1 MVSNKIRDILINAGN
16 LLGAGCFCRN
26 GERVGGESGGL
37 EEAGHL
43 VFVDGAAELG
53 EFHVLEE
60 AVGLA
65 IAQFDAG
72 VAADCLLAGSDC
84 DVGRTGEIL
93 NLNVRIV
100 FVGNLLSITFHAV
113 EKRCAHAA
121 HRSILRGVETAFLA
135 GLTDENSGAVN
146 DDEIGRR
153 RVVVK
158 GKAAW
163 RGVIDLA

>member
-1 MVSNKIRDILINAGN
+1 MVSNKIRVILINAGN
-16 LLGAGCFCRN
+16 LLGAGCFCRD
-26 GERVGGESGGL
+26 GEGVGGESGGL

-93 NLNVRIV
+93 NLDVGIV
-100 FVGNLLSITFHAV
+100 LVGNLLSITFHAV
-113 EKRCAHAA
+113 EKRCAHAT

-135 GLTDENSGAVN
+135 GLTEIDILAVYHN
-146 DDEIGRR
+146 EIC
-153 RVVVK
+153 
-158 GKAAW
+158 
-163 RGVIDLA
+163 

>member
-26 GERVGGESGGL
+26 GEGVGGESGGL

-65 IAQFDAG
+65 VAQFDAG

-93 NLNVRIV
+93 NLDVGIV
-100 FVGNLLSITFHAV
+100 LVGNLLSITFHAV
-113 EKRCAHAA
+113 EKRCAHSS
-121 HRSILRGVETAFLA
+121 HRGVLRSVETAFLA

-146 DDEIGRR
+146 DDKIGRR

-158 GKAAW
+158 GKAAR

>member
-1 MVSNKIRDILINAGN
+1 MSQNKKHGFYSVASNKIRDILIHAGN

-26 GERVGGESGGL
+26 GEGVGGESGGL

-100 FVGNLLSITFHAV
+100 LVGNFLSITFHAV
-113 EKRCAHAA
+113 EKRCAHSS
-121 HRSILRGVETAFLA
+121 HRSVLRGVETALVPRLTEIDILA
-135 GLTDENSGAVN
+135 VYHN
-146 DDEIGRR
+146 EIC
-153 RVVVK
+153 
-158 GKAAW
+158 
-163 RGVIDLA
+163 

>member
-1 MVSNKIRDILINAGN
+1 MDTQG
-16 LLGAGCFCRN
+16 LLGVGGFCRD
-26 GERVGGESGGL
+26 GEGVGGESGGL

-60 AVGLA
+60 AVGLTV
-65 IAQFDAG
+65 AQFDAG
-72 VAADCLLAGSDC
+72 IAADCLLAGSDC
-84 DVGRTGEIL
+84 DVGRTGEFL
-93 NLNVRIV
+93 NLDVGIV
-100 FVGNLLSITFHAV
+100 LVGNLLSVTFHAV
-113 EKRCAHAA
+113 EKSCAHAA
-121 HRSILRGVETAFLA
+121 HRGILRGVETAFLA

-158 GKAAW
+158 GKAVW

>member
-1 MVSNKIRDILINAGN
+1 MG
-16 LLGAGCFCRN
+16 GFCRN

-53 EFHVLEE
+53 KFHVLEE

-121 HRSILRGVETAFLA
+121 HRSILRGVETALVPRLTEIDILA
-135 GLTDENSGAVN
+135 VYHN
-146 DDEIGRR
+146 EIC
-153 RVVVK
+153 
-158 GKAAW
+158 
-163 RGVIDLA
+163 